1 MTRTLSAADAVVCG
15 GGLAAAAVA
24 LELARRDLT
33 VVLLA
38 SGRVGRPAGPG
49 APVAAQAFVE
59 EAVNEARGRLTL
71 FARDLFPD
79 WLSELEEETGVPGEL
94 DERGGMTVAFNEPE
108 EVLLDRALDVQ
119 RKRGMPFEVLEPEE
133 ARGREPALAP
143 ELRAA
148 FSFPR
153 DGVAR
158 ARRVGRALVLAGRN
172 AGVRLIEGTGA
183 RVVARTGGRVSGVE
197 TPAGFLPAAAV
208 VLAEGEAIERG
219 EAGLPAF
226 PLEASARPWL
236 RLDASSD
243 PDRPGRLLVS
253 SGVRLVPRR
262 DGTLVAFGRA
272 GRDGR
277 TALCDAGRLSSLL
290 EELRRL
296 VPGSTAWAAGDSG
309 AALELRTPDGLPLA
323 GETDVAGLFLA
334 TAWGCD
340 ELLLA
345 PAAARLVGDLVV
357 GQEPRIP
364 AAPFAPARYGL

>member
-15 GGLAAAAVA
+15 AGLAAAAVA
-24 LELARRDLT
+24 LELARRDLD

-38 SGRVGRPAGPG
+38 SGRVGRPSGPG

-59 EAVNEARGRLTL
+59 EAAHEARGRLAL
-71 FARDLFPD
+71 LARDLFPD
-79 WLSELEEETGVPGEL
+79 WLSDLEEETGVPGEY
-94 DERGGMTVAFNEPE
+94 DERGALTVAFDEPE
-108 EVLLDRALDVQ
+108 EVLLDRALDAQ
-119 RKRGMPFEVLEPEE
+119 RKKGVPFEVLEPEE

-158 ARRVGRALVLAGRN
+158 ARRIGRALVLASRG
-172 AGVRLIEGTGA
+172 AGVRLVEGTGA

-197 TPAGFLPAAAV
+197 TPAGFLPASAV

-219 EAGLPAF
+219 EAGLLPF
-226 PLEASARPWL
+226 PLEAFARPWL

-262 DGTLVAFGRA
+262 DGTLVALGRA

-277 TALCDAGRLSSLL
+277 TARCGAGRLASLL
-290 EELRRL
+290 EDLRRL
-296 VPGSTAWAAGDSG
+296 VPASTAWEAVESG
-309 AALELRTPDGLPLA
+309 AALELRAPDGLPLA
-323 GETDVAGLFLA
+323 GETDVEGMFLA
-334 TAWGCD
+334 TAWGSD

-345 PAAARLVGDLVV
+345 PAAARLVADLVT
-357 GQEPRIP
+357 GHEPPVP

>member
-1 MTRTLSAADAVVCG
+1 MTRTLSSADVVVCG
-15 GGLAAAAVA
+15 PGLAAAAVA
-24 LELARRDLT
+24 LELARRDLD

-38 SGRVGRPAGPG
+38 PGRAGRPSSPG

-59 EAVNEARGRLTL
+59 EAAPEARGRLAL

-79 WLSELEEETGVPGEL
+79 WLSGLEEETGVSGEL
-94 DERGGMTVAFNEPE
+94 DERGALTVAFDEPE
-108 EVLLDRALDVQ
+108 EVLLDRALDAQ

-158 ARRVGRALVLAGRN
+158 ARRVGRALVLAGRS
-172 AGVRLIEGTGA
+172 AAVRLIEGTGA

-208 VLAEGEAIERG
+208 VLAEGEAVERG
-219 EAGLPAF
+219 EAGLPPF
-226 PLEASARPWL
+226 PLEASTRPWL

-262 DGTLVAFGRA
+262 DGTLVALGRA

-277 TALCDAGRLSSLL
+277 TARCGAGRLAALL

-296 VPGSTAWAAGDSG
+296 VPGSTAWEAGEAG
-309 AALELRTPDGLPLA
+309 AALELRAPDGLPLA

-334 TAWGCD
+334 TGWGSD

-345 PAAARLVGDLVV
+345 PAAARLLGDLVA
-357 GQEPRIP
+357 GKEPPVP
-364 AAPFAPARYGL
+364 AAPYAPGRYGL

>member
-1 MTRTLSAADAVVCG
+1 MTRTLSAAEAVVCG
-15 GGLAAAAVA
+15 AGLAAAAVA

-33 VVLLA
+33 VVLLS

-59 EAVNEARGRLTL
+59 EAVPDSRGRLAL

-79 WLSELEEETGVPGEL
+79 WLSGLEEETGVPGEY
-94 DERGGMTVAFNEPE
+94 DERGALTVASDEPE
-108 EVLLDRALDVQ
+108 EVLLDRALDAQ

-158 ARRVGRALVLAGRN
+158 ARRIGRALVLAGRG
-172 AGVRLIEGTGA
+172 AGIRLIEGTDA

-197 TPAGFLPAAAV
+197 TSAGFIPATAV
-208 VLAEGEAIERG
+208 VLAERDSTERG
-219 EAGLPAF
+219 EAGLPPF
-226 PLEASARPWL
+226 PLEAFARPWL

-262 DGTLVAFGRA
+262 DGTLVARGRP

-277 TALCDAGRLSSLL
+277 TGRCDASRLASLL

-296 VPGSTAWAAGDSG
+296 VPASTTWEAGESG
-309 AALELRTPDGLPLA
+309 AALELRAPDGLPLA

-334 TAWGCD
+334 TAWGSD

-345 PAAARLVGDLVV
+345 PAAARLVADLVT
-357 GQEPRIP
+357 GQEPPVP

>member
-1 MTRTLSAADAVVCG
+1 VTRTLSAADAVVCG
-15 GGLAAAAVA
+15 AGLAAAAVA
-24 LELARRDLT
+24 LELARRDLS

-59 EAVNEARGRLTL
+59 EAVPEARGRLAL
-71 FARDLFPD
+71 LARDLFPD
-79 WLSELEEETGVPGEL
+79 WLSDLEEETGVPGEY
-94 DERGGMTVAFNEPE
+94 DERGALTVAFDEPE
-108 EVLLDRALDVQ
+108 EVLLDRALDTQ

-158 ARRVGRALVLAGRN
+158 ARRVGRALVLAGRG
-172 AGVRLIEGTGA
+172 AGVRLIEGAGA
-183 RVVARTGGRVSGVE
+183 RVVARTGGRISGVE

-219 EAGLPAF
+219 EAGLPPF
-226 PLEASARPWL
+226 PLEASTRPWL

-262 DGTLVAFGRA
+262 DGTLVALGRA

-277 TALCDAGRLSSLL
+277 TARCGAGRLASLL

-296 VPGSTAWAAGDSG
+296 VPGSTAWEAGESG
-309 AALELRTPDGLPLA
+309 AAIELRAPDGLPLA

-334 TAWGCD
+334 AAWGSD

-345 PAAARLVGDLVV
+345 PAAARLVGDLVA
-357 GQEPRIP
+357 GQEPPIP
-364 AAPFAPARYGL
+364 AAPFAPGRFGL

>member
-15 GGLAAAAVA
+15 AGLVAAAVA
-24 LELARRDLT
+24 LELARRDLS

-38 SGRVGRPAGPG
+38 AGRVGRPAGPG

-59 EAVNEARGRLTL
+59 EAVPEARARLAIL
-71 FARDLFPD
+71 ARDLFPD
-79 WLSELEEETGVPGEL
+79 WLSGLEEETGVPGEY
-94 DERGGMTVAFNEPE
+94 DERGALTVAFDEPE
-108 EVLLDRALDVQ
+108 EVLLDRALDAQ
-119 RKRGMPFEVLEPEE
+119 RKRGMTFEVLEPEE

-143 ELRAA
+143 DLRAA

-158 ARRVGRALVLAGRN
+158 ARRIGRALVLAGRG
-172 AGVRLIEGTGA
+172 AGVRLIEGTEA
-183 RVVARTGGRVSGVE
+183 RVVARTEARVSGVE

-208 VLAEGEAIERG
+208 ILAEGDAIERG
-219 EAGLPAF
+219 EAGLPPL

-262 DGTLVAFGRA
+262 DGTLVALGRA

-277 TALCDAGRLSSLL
+277 TARCGAGRLASLL

-296 VPGSTAWAAGDSG
+296 VPASTAWEAGGSG
-309 AALELRTPDGLPLA
+309 AALELRAPDGLPLA
-323 GETDVAGLFLA
+323 GETDVEGLFLA
-334 TAWGCD
+334 TAWGSD

-345 PAAARLVGDLVV
+345 PAAARLVGDLVA
-357 GQEPRIP
+357 GQEPPIP

>member
-1 MTRTLSAADAVVCG
+1 MTRTLSSADVVVCG
-15 GGLAAAAVA
+15 PGLAAAAVA
-24 LELARRDLT
+24 LELARRDLD

-38 SGRVGRPAGPG
+38 PGRVGRPVGPG

-59 EAVNEARGRLTL
+59 EATPEAGGRLAL

-79 WLSELEEETGVPGEL
+79 WLSGLEEETGVSGEL
-94 DERGGMTVAFNEPE
+94 DQRGALTVAFDEPE
-108 EVLLDRALDVQ
+108 EVLLDRALDAQ
-119 RKRGMPFEVLEPEE
+119 RRRGMPFEVLEPEE

-158 ARRVGRALVLAGRN
+158 ARRVGRALVLAGRG

-208 VLAEGEAIERG
+208 VLAEGEAVERG
-219 EAGLPAF
+219 EAGLPPF
-226 PLEASARPWL
+226 PLEASVRPWL

-262 DGTLVAFGRA
+262 DGTLVALGRP

-277 TALCDAGRLSSLL
+277 TARCGAGRLAVLL

-296 VPGSTAWAAGDSG
+296 VPGSTAWEAGESG
-309 AALELRTPDGLPLA
+309 AALELRAPDGLPLA

-334 TAWGCD
+334 TGWGSD

-345 PAAARLVGDLVV
+345 PAAARLLGDLVA
-357 GQEPRIP
+357 GKEPPVP
-364 AAPFAPARYGL
+364 AAPYAPGRYGL

>member
-15 GGLAAAAVA
+15 AGLVAAAVA
-24 LELARRDLT
+24 LELARRDRN

-38 SGRVGRPAGPG
+38 SGRVGSPAGPG

-59 EAVNEARGRLTL
+59 EAAPEARGRLAL
-71 FARDLFPD
+71 LARDLFPD
-79 WLSELEEETGVPGEL
+79 WLSDLEEETGVPGEY
-94 DERGGMTVAFNEPE
+94 DERGALTVAFDEPE
-108 EVLLDRALDVQ
+108 EVLLDRALDAQ
-119 RKRGMPFEVLEPEE
+119 RKRGTTFEVLEPEE

-158 ARRVGRALVLAGRN
+158 ARRVGRALVLAGRG
-172 AGVRLIEGTGA
+172 AGVRLIEGSGA

-219 EAGLPAF
+219 EAGLPPF
-226 PLEASARPWL
+226 SLEASTRPWL

-262 DGTLVAFGRA
+262 DGTLVALGRA

-277 TALCDAGRLSSLL
+277 TARCGAGRLAALL

-296 VPGSTAWAAGDSG
+296 VPGSTAWEAREAG
-309 AALELRTPDGLPLA
+309 AALELRAPDGLPLA
-323 GETDVAGLFLA
+323 GETDVAGLFFA
-334 TAWGCD
+334 AAWGSD

-345 PAAARLVGDLVV
+345 PAAARLVGDLVA
-357 GQEPRIP
+357 GREPPIP

>member
-15 GGLAAAAVA
+15 AGLAAAAVA
-24 LELARRDLT
+24 LELARRDLS

-59 EAVNEARGRLTL
+59 EAVPEARGRLAL
-71 FARDLFPD
+71 LARDLFPD
-79 WLSELEEETGVPGEL
+79 WLSGLEEETGVPGEY
-94 DERGGMTVAFNEPE
+94 DERGALTVAFDEPE
-108 EVLLDRALDVQ
+108 EVLLDRALDAQ

-158 ARRVGRALVLAGRN
+158 ARRIGRALVLAGRG

-183 RVVARTGGRVSGVE
+183 RVVARTGGRISGVE
-197 TPAGFLPAAAV
+197 TPAGLLPAAAV
-208 VLAEGEAIERG
+208 VLAEGGAIERG
-219 EAGLPAF
+219 EAGLLPF
-226 PLEASARPWL
+226 PLEAFARPWL

-262 DGTLVAFGRA
+262 DGTLVALGRA

-277 TALCDAGRLSSLL
+277 TARCCAGRLAALL
-290 EELRRL
+290 QDLRRL
-296 VPGSTAWAAGDSG
+296 VPASTAWEGGESG
-309 AALELRTPDGLPLA
+309 AALELRAPDGLPLA
-323 GETDVAGLFLA
+323 GETDVEGMFLA
-334 TAWGCD
+334 TAWGSD

-345 PAAARLVGDLVV
+345 PAAARLVADLVT
-357 GQEPRIP
+357 GHEPPVP